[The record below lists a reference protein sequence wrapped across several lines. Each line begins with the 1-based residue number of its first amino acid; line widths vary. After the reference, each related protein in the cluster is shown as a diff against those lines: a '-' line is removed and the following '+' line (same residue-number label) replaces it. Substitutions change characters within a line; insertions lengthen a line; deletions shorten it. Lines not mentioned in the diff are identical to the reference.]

1 MNINV
6 IFYLPFFSVNIMRFM
21 LYKLEHVLKS
31 DNWEFG
37 KVDIIPAVIIFESDI
52 NLILD
57 REDKVIAER
66 WLVD

>member
-1 MNINV
+1 
-6 IFYLPFFSVNIMRFM
+6 M